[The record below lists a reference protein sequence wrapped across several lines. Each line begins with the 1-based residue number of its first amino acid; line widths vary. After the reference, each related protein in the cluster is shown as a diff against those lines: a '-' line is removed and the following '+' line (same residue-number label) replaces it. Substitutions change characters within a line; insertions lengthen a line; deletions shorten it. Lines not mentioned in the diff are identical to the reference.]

1 MGIMK
6 PTSSVAVRIQPK
18 NILSLLSPSLSLS
31 PSSIAQVGHPVQVSY
46 QLLEEGTVSLQFL
59 LLSTQAPLS
68 EADLALLFKHLLYL
82 SCTLLTSQPPLFT
95 LQTEKPFATS
105 VFDDL

>member
-46 QLLEEGTVSLQFL
+46 QLLVSLQFL

-95 LQTEKPFATS
+95 LQTEKPFPTS

>member
-6 PTSSVAVRIQPK
+6 PTFSVAVRIQPK

-46 QLLEEGTVSLQFL
+46 QLLVSLQFL

>member
-46 QLLEEGTVSLQFL
+46 QLLVSLQFL